1 MNSSLQLKT
10 ILKDICSDDNDKYAE
25 IMDFLKAR
33 DIINEDSFAP
43 ESAIV
48 NINDNITELIPRYN
62 KQYLELRM
70 VGRGGFGDVFV
81 SQYYLDKKIYAVKK
95 IPIYEEEL
103 DFIQNYL
110 SEILILSRLE
120 HKNIVRYYTSWI
132 EAYSSPQTSLSSGC
146 GSLIDYH
153 QDLLPIEYSEFRD
166 ISTTPT
172 SNSSTASSPIIHL
185 YLQMELCKP
194 FSLSS
199 CIHELAASEAI
210 KVIREIV
217 QGVKYLH
224 SKHIVHRDI
233 KPKNI
238 LFSLETNTIKLADF
252 GLSCLEDSSSRISSS
267 QGTYL
272 YLDPHGESDSKTV
285 DIYSIGVVITEL
297 FCKFK
302 TRMERIEALKKLQG
316 FRIPDILDDGL
327 KEIISRCIHHNINER
342 YDILE
347 LEEIINKIN
356 LQDKQ

>member
-1 MNSSLQLKT
+1 MNSSLQLKK
-10 ILKDICSDDNDKYAE
+10 ILKEVCAEDDVKYTE
-25 IMDFLKAR
+25 IMDFLRER
-33 DIINEDSFAP
+33 DIINEETAAL
-43 ESAIV
+43 EYAIV
-48 NINDNITELIPRYN
+48 NINDNITELVPRYH

-132 EAYSSPQTSLSSGC
+132 EAYSSPQMSSSC
-146 GSLIDYH
+146 GNESIIDLH
-153 QDLLPIEYSEFRD
+153 QSILPIEYSKFRD
-166 ISTTPT
+166 ISITPT
-172 SNSSTASSPIIHL
+172 SNNSTGSSPVIHL

-194 FSLSS
+194 ISLSHRVHTLNMTES
-199 CIHELAASEAI
+199 I

-252 GLSCLEDSSSRISSS
+252 GLSCLENSQSRISSS

-272 YLDPHGESDSKTV
+272 YMDPHGESDSKTV

-297 FCKFK
+297 MCKFK
-302 TRMERIEALKKLQG
+302 TRMERIEALKRLKH
-316 FRIPDILDDGL
+316 FRVPDYLGDDIKNVIGKCIHPDIA
-327 KEIISRCIHHNINER
+327 ER

-347 LEEIINKIN
+347 LEEIFEKIN
-356 LQDKQ
+356 L

>member
-1 MNSSLQLKT
+1 MSYGLQLKT
-10 ILKDICSDDNDKYAE
+10 ILKNLCLDDEAKYLE
-25 IMDFLKAR
+25 IMDFLKER
-33 DIINEDSFAP
+33 DIINEEEASLELTIA
-43 ESAIV
+43 
-48 NINDNITELIPRYN
+48 NINDKITELIPRYN

-70 VGRGGFGDVFV
+70 IGRGGFGDVFV

-132 EAYSSPQTSLSSGC
+132 EAYSNPQISPSSTSS
-146 GSLIDYH
+146 SLIDLR
-153 QDLLPIEYSEFRD
+153 QDILPIEYSDFRD
-166 ISTTPT
+166 ISVTPT
-172 SNSSTASSPIIHL
+172 SNSSSDSSPVIHL

-199 CIHELAASEAI
+199 CIYTLNMSESI
-210 KVIREIV
+210 KVIKEIV

-224 SKHIVHRDI
+224 GKHIVHRDI

-252 GLSCLEDSSSRISSS
+252 GLSCLENSQSRISSS
-267 QGTYL
+267 KGTYL

-297 FCKFK
+297 LCKFK
-302 TRMERIEALKKLQG
+302 TRMERIETLKKLKR
-316 FRIPDILDDGL
+316 FAVPEYLEDHI
-327 KEIISRCIHHNINER
+327 KEVITKCIHPNIDER

-347 LEEIINKIN
+347 LEEIIDKIN
-356 LQDKQ
+356 L